1 MFVDSNR
8 WYFLAVFLLLG
19 FFIYILSPILTPF
32 AVSALLAYLFDPFAD
47 KLEKWKLSRTLSVV
61 IVFLLMT
68 LILFVI
74 LLFLIPTLEYQISN
88 LITNLPQYFQWLSDH
103 LTPWLKEKFGL
114 QTDVFNMT
122 EVTTLLKAHWNEAG
136 GMAKSVIASLSK
148 SSLVVVNWMM
158 NIVLIPV
165 ITFYLLRDWDILTA
179 RVGELI
185 PRPVYPTINKLVTE
199 SNSVMSA
206 FLRGQF
212 SVMLALGIIYT
223 IGLMVIGLDLSLL
236 IGMGAGIVSFIPY
249 LGAITGMIAG
259 VIAAVVQFGDLT
271 FVVYVLIVFG
281 VGQLLE
287 GMVLTPLLV
296 GDRIGLH
303 PVAVIFSVL
312 AGGQLFGFV
321 GILLGLPIAAV
332 IMVLLRF
339 AHHNYKLSKAYG
351 HENDIVDEEDINLK
365 SKDVI
370 ETKNEQTTT
379 KSVEKEIKKTTKKIA
394 KKVAKKVPKKTAK
407 KVTKKTTKKKTTK
420 RPAKKKTT
428 TKKTATKKKEEPD
441 SE

>member
-1 MFVDSNR
+1 MLVSSNR
-8 WYFLAVFLLLG
+8 WFFMAVFLLLG

-32 AVSALLAYLFDPFAD
+32 AVSALIAYLFDPFAD
-47 KLEKWKLSRTLSVV
+47 KLESWKLSRTLSVV
-61 IVFLLMT
+61 IVFVLMM
-68 LILFVI
+68 LIMFVI
-74 LLFLIPTLEYQISN
+74 LLFLIPTLEYQISS
-88 LITNLPQYFQWLSDH
+88 LISNLPKYFQWLSDH
-103 LTPWLKEKFGL
+103 VTPWLREKFGL
-114 QTDVFNMT
+114 ETDVFNMS
-122 EVTTLLKAHWNEAG
+122 EVSALLKSHWNDAG
-136 GMAKSVIASLSK
+136 GIAKAVLASISK
-148 SSLVVVNWMM
+148 SSMVIVNWMM

-199 SNSVMSA
+199 SNSVLSA

-212 SVMLALGIIYT
+212 SVMLALGVIYS

-249 LGAITGMIAG
+249 LGAITGMVVG
-259 VIAAVVQFGDLT
+259 VVSAFVQFGDLT
-271 FVVYVLIVFG
+271 MVVYVLIVFG

-287 GMVLTPLLV
+287 GMVLTPWLV

-332 IMVLLRF
+332 VMVLLRF
-339 AHHNYKLSKAYG
+339 AHHNYILSKAYG
-351 HENDIVDEEDINLK
+351 DEDDIRLSNKQASKEKTVKTRNKKQEKQNKIDDEGVSD
-365 SKDVI
+365 
-370 ETKNEQTTT
+370 
-379 KSVEKEIKKTTKKIA
+379 
-394 KKVAKKVPKKTAK
+394 
-407 KVTKKTTKKKTTK
+407 
-420 RPAKKKTT
+420 
-428 TKKTATKKKEEPD
+428 
-441 SE
+441 

>member
-1 MFVDSNR
+1 MFIDSNR

-19 FFIYILSPILTPF
+19 FLIYLLSPILTPF

-47 KLEKWKLSRTLSVV
+47 KLESWKLSRTLSVV
-61 IVFLLMT
+61 VVFLFMT

-74 LLFLIPTLEYQISN
+74 LLFLIPALEAQIN
-88 LITNLPQYFQWLSDH
+88 KLITNLPRYFNWLSEH
-103 LTPWLKEKFGL
+103 LTPWIREKFNF
-114 QTDVFNMT
+114 QTDLFKMD
-122 EVTTLLKAHWNEAG
+122 EVTALLRNHWNEAG
-136 GMAKSVIASLSK
+136 GMARTVIASLSK
-148 SSLVVVNWMM
+148 SSMIVVNWMM
-158 NIVLIPV
+158 NIILVPV

-185 PRPVYPTINKLVTE
+185 PRPIYPTINKLVVE

-212 SVMLALGIIYT
+212 SVMLALGVIYS

-236 IGMGAGIVSFIPY
+236 IGMGAGVISFVPY
-249 LGAITGMIAG
+249 LGTIAG
-259 VIAAVVQFGDLT
+259 MLVGVITAIVQFGDVSY
-271 FVVYVLIVFG
+271 VVYVLIVFG

-296 GDRIGLH
+296 GDKIGLH

-321 GILLGLPIAAV
+321 GVLLGLPLAAV
-332 IMVLLRF
+332 VMVLLRF
-339 AHHNYKLSKAYG
+339 AHQNYLLSKVYG
-351 HENDIVDEEDINLK
+351 DEQDITLSSKDEEK
-365 SKDVI
+365 QAES
-370 ETKNEQTTT
+370 
-379 KSVEKEIKKTTKKIA
+379 S
-394 KKVAKKVPKKTAK
+394 
-407 KVTKKTTKKKTTK
+407 
-420 RPAKKKTT
+420 
-428 TKKTATKKKEEPD
+428 